1 MAHDATYLGRWRLQ
15 GARVMLTKKLKIGIV
30 CPYGWDTPG
39 GVQNHI
45 RDLAEFLIAAGHD
58 VSVLAPA
65 IDEEKLP
72 SYVVSAGK
80 PISIPYNGAVARVL
94 FGPIAYARVR
104 QWISNGN
111 FDLLHL
117 HEPAIPSISLLACWA
132 AEGPMVGTFHAAAKR
147 QKVIFAIGPIL
158 EPAIEKL
165 SARIAVSEAAR
176 LTLTDHLETDAV
188 VIPNG
193 IYATRYAEGVA
204 LEKWQGNTIGFI
216 GRFEEPRKGLQVLVD
231 ALPIISRFAP
241 DVRVLVA
248 GPGDP
253 KDVEKHIDPQ
263 LRKRF
268 EFLGRISEEE
278 KADFMSSVSLYV
290 APNTGGES
298 FGIILAE
305 ALAGGACVVASDI
318 PAFDSLLGG
327 GEYGALFESENST
340 DLAKVVID
348 LLRDDSKRNELAAA
362 GKARS
367 ELFDW
372 DVVAD
377 QIFSI
382 YEMAMVGSDGVT
394 LSSDNRSW
402 NRFLSRDEEK
412 K

>member
-1 MAHDATYLGRWRLQ
+1 
-15 GARVMLTKKLKIGIV
+15 MLTKKLKIGIV

-39 GVQNHI
+39 GVQNHV
-45 RDLAEFLIAAGHD
+45 RDLAEFLIAAGHK

-65 IDEEKLP
+65 IDEEQLP
-72 SYVVSAGK
+72 DYVVSAGK

-104 QWISNGN
+104 QWIGSGE

-176 LTLTDHLETDAV
+176 LTLTDHLETDAIV
-188 VIPNG
+188 VPNG
-193 IYATRYAEGVA
+193 IYAKRYSAGNYQQ
-204 LEKWQGNTIGFI
+204 KWAGNTIGFI
-216 GRFEEPRKGLQVLVD
+216 GRFEEPRKGLKVLVD
-231 ALPIISRFAP
+231 ALPIIARFAP
-241 DVRVLVA
+241 DVKVFVA

-253 KDVEKHIDPQ
+253 KEFVKEIDPE
-263 LRKRF
+263 LRNRF
-268 EFLGRISEEE
+268 EFLGRISEQE

-318 PAFDSLLGG
+318 PAFDSLLGA
-327 GEYGALFESENST
+327 GEFGALFESENSK
-340 DLAKVVID
+340 DLAKVIID
-348 LLRDDSKRNELAAA
+348 LLRDENKRKELART
-362 GKARS
+362 GKKHAQV
-367 ELFDW
+367 FDW
-372 DVVAD
+372 DVVAE

-382 YEMAMVGSDGVT
+382 YEMAIVGGKGVS
-394 LSSDNRSW
+394 LSSDGRAW
-402 NRFLSRDEEK
+402 GRFLSRDEEK

>member
-1 MAHDATYLGRWRLQ
+1 
-15 GARVMLTKKLKIGIV
+15 MLTKKLKIGIV

-39 GVQNHI
+39 GVQNHV
-45 RDLAEFLIAAGHD
+45 RDLAEFLIAAGHK

-65 IDEEKLP
+65 TDEDQLP
-72 SYVVSAGK
+72 DYVVSAGK

-104 QWISNGN
+104 QWIGSGE

-188 VIPNG
+188 VVPNG
-193 IYATRYAEGVA
+193 IYAKRYSAGKFQ
-204 LEKWQGNTIGFI
+204 EKWAGNTIGFI

-231 ALPIISRFAP
+231 ALPIIARFAP
-241 DVRVLVA
+241 DVKVFVA

-253 KDVEKHIDPQ
+253 KEFVKEIDPQ
-263 LRKRF
+263 LRDCF
-268 EFLGRISEEE
+268 EFLGRISEQE

-318 PAFDSLLGG
+318 PAFNSLLGA
-327 GEYGALFESENST
+327 GEFGALFESENST
-340 DLAKVVID
+340 DLAKIIID
-348 LLRDDSKRNELAAA
+348 LLRDENKRKGLSSA
-362 GKARS
+362 GKKHAQV
-367 ELFDW
+367 FDW
-372 DVVAD
+372 DVVAE

-382 YEMAMVGSDGVT
+382 YEMAIVGNKGVS
-394 LSSDNRSW
+394 LSSDGRAW
-402 NRFLSRDEEK
+402 GRFLSRDEEK

>member
-1 MAHDATYLGRWRLQ
+1 MAHDATYLDRWRFQ
-15 GARVMLTKKLKIGIV
+15 GTQVMLTKKLKIGIV

-45 RDLAEFLIAAGHD
+45 RDLAEFLISAGHD

-165 SARIAVSEAAR
+165 NARIAVSEAAR

-193 IYATRYAEGVA
+193 IYAKRYADGVA
-204 LEKWQGNTIGFI
+204 QAKWQGKTIGFI

-253 KDVEKHIDPQ
+253 KDVEKQIDPQ

-318 PAFDSLLGG
+318 PAFESLLGG

-348 LLRDDSKRNELAAA
+348 LLRDENKRKQLAAA

-382 YEMAMVGSDGVT
+382 YEMAIVGGDGVT